1 MMDSVKK
8 AFVLCSKAL
17 KLFYVLAVFNII
29 ANTINLLIIP
39 APVDEELTLGRSLL
53 VILVTI
59 ILALLGVFMYSGALA
74 YIKDLIKTGS
84 ANLASFINN
93 GKKYWLKFLGI
104 SVIVGLVFTI
114 SYLIL
119 YRIAGILPG
128 AVKPIFIIVMIA
140 ALLALLVLLIMPGYA
155 LVGSDLS
162 VVESI
167 KKGVLVGKKNF
178 LKVLGIIAIMFLVS
192 VILLIVATIIIGIL
206 SFALRPI
213 SNFIAAIIMAI
224 GYAAI
229 GILASIAYMD
239 FYLKSAGGAEQ
250 SPQQS
255 TQV

>member
-1 MMDSVKK
+1 
-8 AFVLCSKAL
+8 
-17 KLFYVLAVFNII
+17 
-29 ANTINLLIIP
+29 
-39 APVDEELTLGRSLL
+39 
-53 VILVTI
+53 
-59 ILALLGVFMYSGALA
+59 
-74 YIKDLIKTGS
+74 
-84 ANLASFINN
+84 
-93 GKKYWLKFLGI
+93 
-104 SVIVGLVFTI
+104 
-114 SYLIL
+114 
-119 YRIAGILPG
+119 
-128 AVKPIFIIVMIA
+128 MIA